1 VGEFVLARWGC
12 RLCHL
17 FPPAKILDSWR
28 YDRALFSRYVETV
41 DLGTVGDKKT
51 ARVGSAF
58 GNCPSGR
65 GPASHNQ
72 KKLSPVQANRNLRE
86 RCMIPSPGISMTL
99 PLNKQTAVIT
109 GAGSAEGI
117 GFAIA
122 RRLYAAGVRVVITST
137 TDRIHTR
144 ARELDA
150 GGEGVLSFIADLTLE
165 TDVQRFVDAVLSRA
179 GRIDILVN
187 NAGMA
192 QTGRPTDSKPLSGTS
207 FAEWQNQIAITLHT
221 AFRMTRAVLPSMTQQ
236 KYGRIVNVTS
246 VTGPLVSNPGSA
258 AYGAAKAAMDGMMRA
273 VAIETAG
280 AGITINGV
288 APGWI
293 ATASSTE
300 AEKIAALHAPL
311 GRAGTPDEVAAA
323 VCFLASP
330 EASYITGQVLVVDGG
345 NILQEKKG
353 S

>member
-1 VGEFVLARWGC
+1 
-12 RLCHL
+12 
-17 FPPAKILDSWR
+17 
-28 YDRALFSRYVETV
+28 
-41 DLGTVGDKKT
+41 
-51 ARVGSAF
+51 
-58 GNCPSGR
+58 
-65 GPASHNQ
+65 
-72 KKLSPVQANRNLRE
+72 
-86 RCMIPSPGISMTL
+86 MTL

-122 RRLYAAGVRVVITST
+122 RRLHAAGARVVITST
-137 TDRIHTR
+137 TDRIHAR
-144 ARELDA
+144 ARELDG
-150 GGEGVLSFIADLTLE
+150 GGEGVLSFIADLTVE

-192 QTGRPTDSKPLSGTS
+192 QTG
-207 FAEWQNQIAITLHT
+207 Q
-221 AFRMTRAVLPSMTQQ
+221 
-236 KYGRIVNVTS
+236 

-280 AGITINGV
+280 DGITINGV

-293 ATASSTE
+293 STSSSTE
-300 AEKIAALHAPL
+300 SEKIAALHTPL
-311 GRAGTPDEVAAA
+311 GRPGTPDEVAAA

-345 NILQEKKG
+345 NILQENKG

>member
-1 VGEFVLARWGC
+1 MMPRM
-12 RLCHL
+12 
-17 FPPAKILDSWR
+17 D
-28 YDRALFSRYVETV
+28 FS
-41 DLGTVGDKKT
+41 
-51 ARVGSAF
+51 
-58 GNCPSGR
+58 
-65 GPASHNQ
+65 Q
-72 KKLSPVQANRNLRE
+72 KK
-86 RCMIPSPGISMTL
+86 SMRGQIAL
-99 PLNKQTAVIT
+99 IT

-122 RRLYAAGVRVVITST
+122 RRLSADGVRVVITST
-137 TDRIHTR
+137 TERIHAR

-150 GGEGVLSFIADLTLE
+150 GGDGVLSFIADLTVE
-165 TDVQRFVDAVLSRA
+165 TEVQRLADSVLSRLS
-179 GRIDILVN
+179 RIHILVN

-192 QTGRPTDSKPLSGTS
+192 QSGKPMESKPLIKTS

-221 AFRMTRAVLPSMTQQ
+221 AFRMTRAVLPGMTEQ

-273 VAIETAG
+273 VAIETARD
-280 AGITINGV
+280 GITINGV

-300 AEKIAALHAPL
+300 SEKIAALHTPL

-345 NILQEKKG
+345 NILQENKG
-353 S
+353 A

>member
-1 VGEFVLARWGC
+1 M
-12 RLCHL
+12 
-17 FPPAKILDSWR
+17 
-28 YDRALFSRYVETV
+28 YDFFA
-41 DLGTVGDKKT
+41 
-51 ARVGSAF
+51 A
-58 GNCPSGR
+58 
-65 GPASHNQ
+65 H
-72 KKLSPVQANRNLRE
+72 
-86 RCMIPSPGISMTL
+86 SMTR
-99 PLNKQTAVIT
+99 PLKKQTVVVT

-122 RRLYAAGVRVVITST
+122 RRLHAAGAQVVITST

-150 GGEGVLSFIADLTLE
+150 GGERVLSFVADLTVE
-165 TDVQRFVDAVLSRA
+165 TEVQRFVDSVLSRA
-179 GRIDILVN
+179 GRIHILVN
-187 NAGMA
+187 NAGMS
-192 QTGRPTDSKPLSGTS
+192 QSGRPAESKPLIETS

-221 AFRMTRAVLPSMTQQ
+221 AFRMTRAVLPGMAQH

-246 VTGPLVSNPGSA
+246 VTGPLVSNLGSA

-273 VAIETAG
+273 VAMETG
-280 AGITINGV
+280 GDGITINGV

-300 AEKIAALHAPL
+300 SEKIAALHTPL
-311 GRAGTPDEVAAA
+311 GRPGTPDEVAAA

-345 NILQEKKG
+345 NILQEKKA